1 MPEITDPALLR
12 QLGGAPRQQ
21 PTGPISLGGPD
32 PMKPLQRR
40 AAEMGI
46 AKTSQDM
53 GAQSQLTPFQ
63 VAKARADA
71 SKAQS
76 EAKKAQME
84 SGLDPQKLANIR
96 AAQAQ
101 IDRLGYLF
109 NKGPGRTSGLRGLL
123 DYMPSPENKQFDT
136 AGAGLG
142 EVGLAAFRVPGVG
155 SQSDAELK
163 AFIMANR
170 PSAGDY
176 DTVIQEKI
184 GNLQNRLNQTYQSY
198 KMKRPPAQNFKDG
211 PKTLDFNDLPE

>member
-53 GAQSQLTPFQ
+53 GAQAQLTPFQ

-96 AAQAQ
+96 AAQASV
-101 IDRLGYLF
+101 DRVRQLYK
-109 NKGPGRTSGLRGLL
+109 KGPGATKGFSGILDLL
-123 DYMPSPENKQFDT
+123 PTGKNAQFDT

-155 SQSDAELK
+155 TQTDADLR
-163 AFIMANR
+163 AFVDANR
-170 PSAGDY
+170 PSASDY
-176 DTVIQEKI
+176 DQRIEEKLH
-184 GNLQNRLNQTYQSY
+184 NLQSRLNQTYAAYGLKPQ
-198 KMKRPPAQNFKDG
+198 G
-211 PKTLDFNDLPE
+211 ITDFNDLPE